1 MKICK
6 LCSLELT
13 NPKDFNLIAG
23 SSEFQPIDA
32 IAQLPFAIASASQY
46 VCRRCRGN
54 LKLYVQAKK
63 KTQKLEEELRE
74 TYFKSGSSVSGSCTH
89 KEQASTI
96 MESKEVQTNLSF
108 ALETGNSSRDTV
120 AYVHVCWPTGD
131 RSRKLPPDLTQMAIY
146 LLRTQNQNIAKL
158 ALKHPLI
165 RHHIVKFLEK
175 DINKECQEMC
185 RETIKVEINPENEIQ
200 PKSRRELF
208 STSTLTSGKRKI
220 PAEQSKDVPGK
231 KMMRKDVRSIFKKTS
246 KEDMMAFTF
255 EKANQEM
262 KERCPLFW
270 TILMAACK
278 PHNSRDAS
286 NVEVQKCISVVTAAS
301 ICLKNRSQRMT
312 VVQLM
317 ISLIINHS
325 SYTVSVKQY
334 SNYHG
339 EGEFS
344 GFLEVL

>member
-1 MKICK
+1 M
-6 LCSLELT
+6 
-13 NPKDFNLIAG
+13 
-23 SSEFQPIDA
+23 
-32 IAQLPFAIASASQY
+32 
-46 VCRRCRGN
+46 
-54 LKLYVQAKK
+54 
-63 KTQKLEEELRE
+63 
-74 TYFKSGSSVSGSCTH
+74 
-89 KEQASTI
+89 
-96 MESKEVQTNLSF
+96 
-108 ALETGNSSRDTV
+108 
-120 AYVHVCWPTGD
+120 
-131 RSRKLPPDLTQMAIY
+131 
-146 LLRTQNQNIAKL
+146 
-158 ALKHPLI
+158 
-165 RHHIVKFLEK
+165 KFLEK

-185 RETIKVEINPENEIQ
+185 CETIKVEINPENETQ

-208 STSTLTSGKRKI
+208 STSTLTSRKRKI

-231 KMMRKDVRSIFKKTS
+231 KMMKKDVRSIFKKTS

-255 EKANQEM
+255 EKASQEM

-344 GFLEVL
+344 WFLEVL